1 MLVHSVFF
9 WLKSDLT
16 AAQRA
21 EFDRLLAALAGV
33 ESVEKIYIGVPAST
47 GDRPV
52 VEKSYTVALT
62 VLFKDVA
69 GHDIYQTHPLHLAF
83 LNACRTYWS
92 RVQIFDAI

>member
-21 EFDRLLAALAGV
+21 EFDRLLAALEGV
-33 ESVEKIYIGVPAST
+33 KSAEKIYIGVPAAT

-52 VEKSYTVALT
+52 IDRSYTVALT

-69 GHDIYQTHPLHLAF
+69 AHDAYQVDPLHQAF
-83 LNACRTYWS
+83 LTACRSYWS
-92 RVQIFDAI
+92 KVQIYDPA